1 MPPTPH
7 SPHGIEDPREEPA
20 AADATAPAA
29 PSRPAARR
37 PVRRRTVLATLAAAG
52 LGGLGVAAGPRAASA
67 LAGASAADPDLGPN
81 VSVFGP
87 DTPAKD
93 IQAKVDAVF
102 EKQET
107 AQFGKAR
114 HAFLFKPGS
123 YEVDVNVGFFTQ
135 VAGLGLTPDDVQFS
149 GAVHAEADWFDGNAT
164 QNFWRSAEG
173 ISVTPAGGT
182 DRWAVSQAAP
192 YRRMHVKGD
201 LELDDGGWSSGGLMA
216 DTVVDGQ
223 VRSGSQQQWLSRN
236 TEWGS
241 WQGWNW
247 NMVFVGAKNAPSGDG
262 FPSPPYTTVEATPKV
277 REKPYLYVEEG
288 GGYRVFVPALREDST
303 GASWSGGAP
312 EGESLPLSDFHVAQ
326 PGESAAALNS
336 ALKDGKQLLLTP
348 GVYELDEPLAVT
360 KAGTVVLGLGLATLV
375 PTGGEAVLTVADV
388 DGVKLAGFLVDAG
401 PENSPTLVEVGPE
414 GADSDHSA
422 DPTSLHDVFIRIGGG
437 GAAKSE
443 TSLVVNSSHVIAD
456 HLWLWRADHGD
467 GVGWDTNP
475 ADTGLVVNGDDVTAY
490 GLFAE
495 HYKKY
500 QVIWNGERGRTYF
513 FQNEMPYD
521 PPDQGSWMNGDT
533 RGYAA
538 YKVDGSV
545 TDHQAFGLGS
555 YCFFNVDKSVVADRS
570 FEVPQAEGVQFHHM
584 TSVSLGGTGTIQ
596 HVVNDTG
603 GPANADSNVATV
615 TSYP

>member
-1 MPPTPH
+1 
-7 SPHGIEDPREEPA
+7 
-20 AADATAPAA
+20 
-29 PSRPAARR
+29 
-37 PVRRRTVLATLAAAG
+37 
-52 LGGLGVAAGPRAASA
+52 
-67 LAGASAADPDLGPN
+67 
-81 VSVFGP
+81 
-87 DTPAKD
+87 
-93 IQAKVDAVF
+93 
-102 EKQET
+102 

-135 VAGLGLTPDDVQFS
+135 VAGLGLSPDEVKVS

-173 ISVTPAGGT
+173 ISVTPATGT
-182 DRWAVSQAAP
+182 ERWAVSQAAP

-241 WQGWNW
+241 WEGSNW
-247 NMVFVGAKNAPSGDG
+247 NMVFVGAENAPGDS
-262 FPSPPYTTVEATPKV
+262 FPSPPYTTVAATPKV
-277 REKPYLYVEEG
+277 REKPFLYVEEG
-288 GGYRVFVPALREDST
+288 GGYRVFVPALRENTSGT
-303 GASWSGGAP
+303 SWSGGTP
-312 EGESLPLSDFHVAQ
+312 EGESIPLADFHIAQ
-326 PGESAAALNS
+326 EGDSAADINAALEG
-336 ALKDGKQLLLTP
+336 GKHLLLTP
-348 GVYELDEPLAVT
+348 GVYSIGEPIVVGNAN
-360 KAGTVVLGLGLATLV
+360 TVVLGLGLATLV
-375 PTGGEAVLTVADV
+375 PSAGDAALKVSDV
-388 DGVKLAGFLVDAG
+388 DGVKVAGILIDAG
-401 PENSPTLVEVGPE
+401 TENSPTLVEIGPE
-414 GADSDHSA
+414 GADADHAA
-422 DPTSLHDVFIRIGGG
+422 DPTSLHDVFVRIGGT
-437 GAAKSE
+437 GAGKAE
-443 TSLVVNSSHVIAD
+443 TSLVINSSHVIAD

-475 ADTGLVVNGDDVTAY
+475 ADTGLVVNGHDVITY

-521 PPDQGSWMNGDT
+521 PPDQASWMNGET

-538 YKVDGSV
+538 YKVADSV
-545 TDHQAFGLGS
+545 TDHKAWGLGS
-555 YCFFNVDKSVVADRS
+555 YCFFNVNDAVVGDRS
-570 FEVPQAEGVQFHHM
+570 FEVPQAEGVTFHHM

-596 HVVNDTG
+596 HVINNTG
-603 GPANADSNVATV
+603 GPADSAGNVATV

>member
-1 MPPTPH
+1 MPPTSH
-7 SPHGIEDPREEPA
+7 SSRGGGEPGKEPVT
-20 AADATAPAA
+20 ADASAP
-29 PSRPAARR
+29 PSRTG
-37 PVRRRTVLATLAAAG
+37 VRRRTVLATLAAAG
-52 LGGLGVAAGPRAASA
+52 LGGAGVAAAPKAASA
-67 LAGASAADPDLGPN
+67 FGLADRSGSSAAEPDFGPN

-87 DTPAKD
+87 DTSAKD
-93 IQAKVDAVF
+93 IQAKVDSVF
-102 EKQET
+102 KEQEE

-123 YEVDVNVGFFTQ
+123 YEADVNVGFFTQ
-135 VAGLGLTPDDVQFS
+135 VAGLGLTPDDVKVS

-173 ISVTPAGGT
+173 IAVTPKGGK

-236 TEWGS
+236 TEWKS
-241 WQGWNW
+241 WEGANW
-247 NMVFVGAKNAPSGDG
+247 NMVFVGAKNAPGGDG
-262 FPSPPYTTVEATPKV
+262 FPSPPYTTVEATPRV
-277 REKPYLYVEEG
+277 REKPYLYVDG
-288 GGYRVFVPALREDST
+288 DGAYRVFVPALRTDAT

-312 EGESLPLSDFHVAQ
+312 EGESLPLDGFRIAKA
-326 PGESAAALNS
+326 GDSAKELNS
-336 ALKDGKQLLLTP
+336 ALKDGKHLLLTP

-360 KAGTVVLGLGLATLV
+360 EKNTVVLGLGLATLM
-375 PTGGEAVLTVADV
+375 PSGGEAALKVADV

-401 PENSPTLVEVGPE
+401 AKNSPTLIEVGPK
-414 GADSDHSA
+414 GADADHSA
-422 DPTSLHDVFIRIGGG
+422 NPTSLHDVFVRIGGI

-443 TSLVVNSSHVIAD
+443 TSLVINSSHVIAD
-456 HLWLWRADHGD
+456 HLWLWRADHGE
-467 GVGWDTNP
+467 GVGWETNP
-475 ADTGLVVNGDDVTAY
+475 ADTGLVVNGSDVTAY

-500 QVIWNGERGRTYF
+500 QVVWNGERGRTYF

-521 PPDQGSWMNGDT
+521 PPNQDAWMNGDT

-545 TDHQAFGLGS
+545 KDHKAFGLGS

-570 FEVPQAEGVQFHHM
+570 FEVPQADGVKLHHM
-584 TSVSLGGTGTIQ
+584 TSVSLGGTGTIE

-603 GPANADSNVATV
+603 GPANADKNVATV

>member
-1 MPPTPH
+1 MSPTPH
-7 SPHGIEDPREEPA
+7 SPHGIEGPGEVPGA
-20 AADATAPAA
+20 QAS
-29 PSRPAARR
+29 PSRPA
-37 PVRRRTVLATLAAAG
+37 VRRRTVLATLAAAG
-52 LGGLGVAAGPRAASA
+52 LGGLGAVAAPRTASA
-67 LAGASAADPDLGPN
+67 VSALSGQGTSAAEPDFGPN

-87 DTPAKD
+87 DTSAED
-93 IQAKVDAVF
+93 IQAKVDSVF
-102 EKQET
+102 KKQEE
-107 AQFGKAR
+107 AQFGEGR

-123 YEVDVNVGFFTQ
+123 YEADVNVGFFTQ
-135 VAGLGLTPDDVQFS
+135 VAGLGLTPDDVKIS

-164 QNFWRSAEG
+164 QNFWRCAEG
-173 ISVTPAGGT
+173 LSVTPSGGK

-192 YRRMHVKGD
+192 YRRMHVRGD

-241 WQGWNW
+241 WSGSNW
-247 NMVFVGAKNAPSGDG
+247 NIVFVGAKNAPSGDG
-262 FPSPPYTTVEATPKV
+262 FPSPPYTTVEATPRL
-277 REKPYLYVEEG
+277 REKPYLYVGED
-288 GGYRVFVPALREDST
+288 GGYQVFVPALREDSAGT
-303 GASWSGGAP
+303 SWSGGAP
-312 EGESLPLSDFHVAQ
+312 EGESLPVGDFHIAQ
-326 PGESAAALNS
+326 PGESAGKLNS
-336 ALKDGKQLLLTP
+336 ALADGKHLLLTP

-360 KAGTVVLGLGLATLV
+360 KKNTVVLGLGLATLI
-375 PTGGEAVLTVADV
+375 PTSGNAVLRVADV

-401 PENSPTLVEVGPE
+401 KENSPTLVEVGPK
-414 GADSDHSA
+414 GADADHSSN
-422 DPTSLHDVFIRIGGG
+422 PTSLHDVFIRIGGI

-443 TSLVVNSSHVIAD
+443 TSLVINSSHVMAD

-475 ADTGLVVNGDDVTAY
+475 ADTGLIVNGDDVSAY

-521 PPDQGSWMNGDT
+521 PPNQDAWMNGDT
-533 RGYAA
+533 RGFAA
-538 YKVDGSV
+538 YKVGESV

-555 YCFFNVDKSVVADRS
+555 YCFFNVDESVVAERS
-570 FEVPQAEGVQFHHM
+570 FEVPRADGVKMHHM
-584 TSVSLGGTGTIQ
+584 TSVSLGGTGTIE
-596 HVVNDTG
+596 HVVNGTG

-615 TSYP
+615 TAYP

>member
-1 MPPTPH
+1 MSPTPR
-7 SPHGIEDPREEPA
+7 SPHGVQEPGEKPA
-20 AADATAPAA
+20 ADGAPAA
-29 PSRPAARR
+29 QPRPF
-37 PVRRRTVLATLAAAG
+37 VRRRTVLATLAAAG
-52 LGGLGVAAGPRAASA
+52 LGGIGVAAAPRAASA
-67 LAGASAADPDLGPN
+67 ISGLSGRSGASAADPDFGPN

-87 DTPAKD
+87 DTPAEE
-93 IQAKVDAVF
+93 IQAKVDSVF
-102 EKQET
+102 KKQEK
-107 AQFGKAR
+107 AQFDKAR

-123 YEVDVNVGFFTQ
+123 YDVDVNVGFFTQ
-135 VAGLGLTPDDVQFS
+135 VAGLGLTPGDVKVA

-173 ISVTPAGGT
+173 ISVTPKGGK

-216 DTVVDGQ
+216 DTVVDGE

-236 TEWGS
+236 TEWKSWKGS
-241 WQGWNW
+241 NW

-277 REKPYLYVEEG
+277 REKPYLYVDKD
-288 GGYRVFVPALREDST
+288 GGYQVFVPAVREDST

-312 EGESLPLSDFHVAQ
+312 KGDSIPLGDFHVAKAD
-326 PGESAAALNS
+326 ESASTLNA
-336 ALKDGKQLLLTP
+336 ALKDGKHLLLTP
-348 GVYELDEPLAVT
+348 GIYELDEPLAVT
-360 KAGTVVLGLGLATLV
+360 EKNTVVLGLGLATLM
-375 PTGGEAVLTVADV
+375 PTSGKAALTVADV
-388 DGVKLAGFLVDAG
+388 DGVKLAGFLVEAG
-401 PENSPTLVEVGPE
+401 EENSPTLVQVGPK
-414 GADSDHSA
+414 GSDADHSA
-422 DPTSLHDVFIRIGGG
+422 NPTSLHDVFVRIGGA

-467 GVGWDTNP
+467 GVGWETNP
-475 ADTGLVVNGDDVTAY
+475 ADTGLIVNGADVTAY

-538 YKVDGSV
+538 YKVGGSV

-555 YCFFNVDKSVVADRS
+555 YCFFNVNKSVVADRS
-570 FEVPQAEGVQFHHM
+570 FEVPRAEGVKLHHL

-603 GPANADSNVATV
+603 GPANGDSNVATV
-615 TSYP
+615 TAYP

>member
-1 MPPTPH
+1 M
-7 SPHGIEDPREEPA
+7 
-20 AADATAPAA
+20 
-29 PSRPAARR
+29 
-37 PVRRRTVLATLAAAG
+37 LATLAAAG
-52 LGGLGVAAGPRAASA
+52 LGGLGAATAPRAASA
-67 LAGASAADPDLGPN
+67 FGLSAGSGTSAAEPDFGPN
-81 VSVFGP
+81 VAVFGP
-87 DTPAKD
+87 ETSAED
-93 IQAKVDAVF
+93 IQAKVDSVF
-102 EKQET
+102 KEQEE

-135 VAGLGLTPDDVQFS
+135 VAGLGLTPGDVKVS
-149 GAVHAEADWFDGNAT
+149 GSVHAEADWFDGNAT

-173 ISVTPAGGT
+173 ISVTPSGGK

-236 TEWGS
+236 TEWKSWEGS
-241 WQGWNW
+241 NW
-247 NMVFVGAKNAPSGDG
+247 NMVFVGAKNAPSGGG

-277 REKPYLYVEEG
+277 REKPYLYVDG
-288 GGYRVFVPALREDST
+288 DGGYRVFVPALRQDAT

-312 EGESLPLSDFHVAQ
+312 EGESLPLEDFHIAKA
-326 PGESAAALNS
+326 GDDSAATLNAALG
-336 ALKDGKQLLLTP
+336 DGKHLLLTP
-348 GVYELDEPLAVT
+348 GVYELSEPLAVT
-360 KAGTVVLGLGLATLV
+360 KADTVVLGLGLATLM
-375 PTGGEAVLTVADV
+375 PTGGHAVLKVADV
-388 DGVKLAGFLVDAG
+388 DGVKLAGFLVEAG
-401 PENSPTLVEVGPE
+401 KENSPTLVEVGPE
-414 GADSDHSA
+414 GADADHASN
-422 DPTSLHDVFIRIGGG
+422 PTSLHDVFIRIGGA

-443 TSLVVNSSHVIAD
+443 ISMVVNSSHVIAD

-475 ADTGLVVNGDDVTAY
+475 ADTGLVVNGSDVTAY

-500 QVIWNGERGRTYF
+500 QVIWNGEGGRTYF

-521 PPDQGSWMNGDT
+521 PPDQGSWMNGDS

-538 YKVDGSV
+538 YKVGGSV

-555 YCFFNVDKSVVADRS
+555 YCFFNVNESVVADRS
-570 FEVPQAEGVQFHHM
+570 FEVPQAEGVKFHHM

-596 HVVNDTG
+596 HVINDTG
-603 GPANADSNVATV
+603 GPADAGSNVATV
-615 TSYP
+615 TAYP

>member
-1 MPPTPH
+1 MSPTPH
-7 SPHGIEDPREEPA
+7 SPHGTEGPGIAPGAQD
-20 AADATAPAA
+20 APAS
-29 PSRPAARR
+29 PSRPA
-37 PVRRRTVLATLAAAG
+37 VRRRTVLATLAAAG
-52 LGGLGVAAGPRAASA
+52 LGGLGVAAAPRAASA
-67 LAGASAADPDLGPN
+67 LTALSGASAAEPDFGPN

-87 DTPAKD
+87 DTSAGD
-93 IQAKVDAVF
+93 IQAKVDSVF
-102 EKQET
+102 KEQET
-107 AQFGKAR
+107 AQFGKGR

-123 YEVDVNVGFFTQ
+123 YDVDVNVGFFTQ
-135 VAGLGLTPDDVQFS
+135 VAGLGLTPDDVKVS

-164 QNFWRSAEG
+164 QNFWRAAEG
-173 ISVTPAGGT
+173 ISVTPSGGK

-241 WQGWNW
+241 WSGSNW
-247 NMVFVGAKNAPSGDG
+247 NMVFVGAKNAPGGDG
-262 FPSPPYTTVEATPKV
+262 FPTRPYTTVEATPKV
-277 REKPYLYVEEG
+277 REKPFLYVDKD
-288 GGYRVFVPALREDST
+288 GGYQVFVPALREDST

-312 EGESLPLSDFHVAQ
+312 EGESLPLGDFHIAKADD
-326 PGESAAALNS
+326 SASALNS
-336 ALKDGKQLLLTP
+336 ALADGKHLLLTP

-360 KAGTVVLGLGLATLV
+360 KKNTVLLGLGLATLM
-375 PTGGEAVLTVADV
+375 PTSGKAVLTVADV

-401 PENSPTLVEVGPE
+401 KENSPTLVEVGPE
-414 GADSDHSA
+414 GADADHSA
-422 DPTSLHDVFIRIGGG
+422 NPTSLHDVFIRIGGI

-475 ADTGLVVNGDDVTAY
+475 ADTGLIVNGDDVTAY

-533 RGYAA
+533 RGFAA
-538 YKVDGSV
+538 YKIDDSV

-555 YCFFNVDKSVVADRS
+555 YCFFNVNKSVVADRS
-570 FEVPQAEGVQFHHM
+570 FEVPQAQGVKLLHM
-584 TSVSLGGTGTIQ
+584 TSVSLGGTGTIE
-596 HVVNDTG
+596 HVVNNTG
-603 GPANADSNVATV
+603 GPANADKNVATV
-615 TSYP
+615 TAYP

>member
-1 MPPTPH
+1 MSPTPH
-7 SPHGIEDPREEPA
+7 LPHGTEEPGKA
-20 AADATAPAA
+20 PGAQDAPAS
-29 PSRPAARR
+29 PSRPGL
-37 PVRRRTVLATLAAAG
+37 RRRTVLATLAAAG
-52 LGGLGVAAGPRAASA
+52 LGGLGVAAAPRAASA
-67 LAGASAADPDLGPN
+67 LTALSGASAAEPDFGPN

-87 DTPAKD
+87 DTSAED
-93 IQAKVDAVF
+93 IQAKVDSVF
-102 EKQET
+102 KEQET
-107 AQFGKAR
+107 AQFGKGR

-123 YEVDVNVGFFTQ
+123 YDVDVNVGFFTQ
-135 VAGLGLTPDDVQFS
+135 VAGLGLTPDDVKVS

-173 ISVTPAGGT
+173 ISVTPSGGK

-241 WQGWNW
+241 WSGSNW
-247 NMVFVGAKNAPSGDG
+247 NMVFVGAKNAPGGDG

-277 REKPYLYVEEG
+277 REKPFLHVG
-288 GGYRVFVPALREDST
+288 KDGGYEVFVPALREDST

-312 EGESLPLSDFHVAQ
+312 EGESLPLGDFHIAKA
-326 PGESAAALNS
+326 GDSASALNS
-336 ALKDGKQLLLTP
+336 ALADGKHLLLTP

-360 KAGTVVLGLGLATLV
+360 KKNTVVLGLGLATLM
-375 PTGGEAVLTVADV
+375 PSSGKAVLTVADV

-401 PENSPTLVEVGPE
+401 KENSPTLIEIGPE
-414 GADSDHSA
+414 GAGADHSA
-422 DPTSLHDVFIRIGGG
+422 NPTSLHDVFIRIGGI

-475 ADTGLVVNGDDVTAY
+475 ADTGLIVNGDDVTAY

-521 PPDQGSWMNGDT
+521 PPDQDSWMNGDT
-533 RGYAA
+533 RGFAA

-555 YCFFNVDKSVVADRS
+555 YCFFNVNKSVVADRS
-570 FEVPQAEGVQFHHM
+570 FEVPQAEGVKLLHM
-584 TSVSLGGTGTIQ
+584 TSVSLGGTGTIE
-596 HVVNDTG
+596 HVVNNTG

-615 TSYP
+615 TAYP

>member
-1 MPPTPH
+1 MSPTPH
-7 SPHGIEDPREEPA
+7 SPRRNEEPGS
-20 AADATAPAA
+20 APADPDGSA
-29 PSRPAARR
+29 PAARR
-37 PVRRRTVLATLAAAG
+37 NPAVRRRTVLATLAAAG
-52 LGGLGVAAGPRAASA
+52 LGGVGIAAAPKAASA
-67 LAGASAADPDLGPN
+67 LSGLPGASAADPDFGPN
-81 VSVFGP
+81 VSLFGP
-87 DTPAKD
+87 DTSAKD
-93 IQAKVDAVF
+93 IQAKVDSVF
-102 EKQET
+102 KDQEE

-135 VAGLGLTPDDVQFS
+135 VAGLGLTPDDVKVS

-173 ISVTPAGGT
+173 ISVTPSGGK

-192 YRRMHVKGD
+192 YRRMHVRGD

-236 TEWGS
+236 TEWESWEGS
-241 WQGWNW
+241 NW
-247 NMVFVGAKNAPSGDG
+247 NMVFVGAKNAPAGDG
-262 FPSPPYTTVEATPKV
+262 FPKPPFTTVEATPKV
-277 REKPYLYVEEG
+277 REKPYLYVDKDG
-288 GGYRVFVPALREDST
+288 AYQVFVPALREDST
-303 GASWSGGAP
+303 GTSWSGGAP
-312 EGESLPLSDFHVAQ
+312 KGDSLPIGDFHIAQ
-326 PGESAAALNS
+326 AGDSADTLNS
-336 ALKDGKQLLLTP
+336 ALKDGKHLLLTP
-348 GVYELDEPLAVT
+348 GIYELDKPLAVT
-360 KAGTVVLGLGLATLV
+360 GKNTVVLGLGLATLM
-375 PTGGEAVLTVADV
+375 PTSGKAVLTVADV
-388 DGVKLAGFLVDAG
+388 DGVKLAGFLVEAG
-401 PENSPTLVEVGPE
+401 KENSPTLIEIGPE
-414 GADSDHSA
+414 GADGDHSA
-422 DPTSLHDVFIRIGGG
+422 NPTSLHDVFIRIGGA

-443 TSLVVNSSHVIAD
+443 TSIVINSSHVIAD

-475 ADTGLVVNGDDVTAY
+475 ADTGLIVNGSDVIAY

-495 HYKKY
+495 HYQKY
-500 QVIWNGERGRTYF
+500 QVIWKGERGRTFF

-521 PPDQGSWMNGDT
+521 PPNQDAWMNGET

-538 YKVDGSV
+538 YKVDGDV

-555 YCFFNVDKSVVADRS
+555 YCFFNVNKSVVADRS
-570 FEVPQAEGVQFHHM
+570 YEVPQAEGVKLHHM

-603 GPANADSNVATV
+603 GPANTDSQVATV

>member
-1 MPPTPH
+1 MPPTP
-7 SPHGIEDPREEPA
+7 PTPRPGPGRRSVLTALA
-20 AADATAPAA
+20 ASGLGAA
-29 PSRPAARR
+29 G
-37 PVRRRTVLATLAAAG
+37 LAAAPP
-52 LGGLGVAAGPRAASA
+52 LAAASRSRPSAAGA
-67 LAGASAADPDLGPN
+67 AADPDLGPN
-81 VSVFGP
+81 VSVFSP
-87 DTPAKD
+87 DMSAGE
-93 IQAKVDAVF
+93 IQAKVDSVF
-102 EKQET
+102 QAQET
-107 AQFGKAR
+107 AQFGGAR

-135 VAGLGLTPDDVQFS
+135 VAGLGLSPDDVGVS

-164 QNFWRSAEG
+164 QNFWRAAEG
-173 ISVTPAGGT
+173 ISVTPATGT
-182 DRWAVSQAAP
+182 ERWAVSQAAP

-241 WQGWNW
+241 WEGSNW
-247 NMVFVGAKNAPSGDG
+247 NMVFVGAKNAPGDS
-262 FPSPPYTTVEATPKV
+262 FPSPPFTTVGTTPKV
-277 REKPYLYVEEG
+277 REKPFLYVEEG
-288 GGYRVFVPALREDST
+288 GGYRVFVPALRENSS
-303 GASWSGGAP
+303 GASWSGGTP
-312 EGESLPLSDFHVAQ
+312 EGESLPLEDFHILRD
-326 PGESAAALNS
+326 GESAADVNAALEG
-336 ALKDGKQLLLTP
+336 GKHLLLPP
-348 GVYELDEPLAVT
+348 GVYSFDEPLVVGNAD
-360 KAGTVVLGLGLATLV
+360 TVVLGLGLATLV
-375 PTGGEAVLTVADV
+375 PTAGNAVLTVGDV

-401 PENSPTLVEVGPE
+401 TENSPTLVEIGPE
-414 GADSDHSA
+414 GADGDHSGN
-422 DPTSLHDVFIRIGGG
+422 PTSLHDVFVRIGGTN
-437 GAAKSE
+437 AAQAE
-443 TSLVVNSSHVIAD
+443 TSLVINSSHVIAD

-467 GVGWDTNP
+467 GVGWETNP
-475 ADTGLVVNGDDVTAY
+475 ADTGLIVNGDDVIAY

-538 YKVDGSV
+538 YKVADSV
-545 TDHQAFGLGS
+545 TAHEAWGLGS
-555 YCFFNVDKSVVADRS
+555 YCFFNVNGSVVGERS
-570 FEVPQAEGVQFHHM
+570 FEVPQAGGVTFHHM

-596 HVVNDTG
+596 HVINDTG
-603 GPANADSNVATV
+603 GPADSGSNVATV

>member
-1 MPPTPH
+1 MSPTPQ
-7 SPHGIEDPREEPA
+7 SPNGVGESGSKPLTT
-20 AADATAPAA
+20 DASAP
-29 PSRPAARR
+29 PSRPV
-37 PVRRRTVLATLAAAG
+37 VRRRTVLATLAAAG
-52 LGGLGVAAGPRAASA
+52 LGGVGLAAAPKAASA
-67 LAGASAADPDLGPN
+67 FGLTGRSGASAAEPDFGPN

-87 DTPAKD
+87 DTSAKD
-93 IQAKVDAVF
+93 IQAKVDSVF
-102 EKQET
+102 KDQEK

-123 YEVDVNVGFFTQ
+123 YEADVNVGFFTQ
-135 VAGLGLTPDDVQFS
+135 VAGLGLTPDDVKVS

-173 ISVTPAGGT
+173 IAVTPKGGK

-223 VRSGSQQQWLSRN
+223 VRSGTQQQWLSRN
-236 TEWGS
+236 TEWDSWEGS
-241 WQGWNW
+241 NW
-247 NMVFVGAKNAPSGDG
+247 NMVFVGAKNAPGGDG
-262 FPSPPYTTVEATPKV
+262 FPKPPNTTVESAPKV
-277 REKPYLYVEEG
+277 REKPFLYVDKDG
-288 GGYRVFVPALREDST
+288 AYQVFVPAVREDAT

-312 EGESLPLSDFHVAQ
+312 KGESLPLDGFRIAKAGDTAS
-326 PGESAAALNS
+326 ELNS
-336 ALKDGKQLLLTP
+336 ALKDGKHLLLTP
-348 GVYELDEPLAVT
+348 GIYELDEPLAVT
-360 KAGTVVLGLGLATLV
+360 KKNTVVLGLGLATLT
-375 PTGGEAVLTVADV
+375 PKGGHAVLKVADV
-388 DGVKLAGFLVDAG
+388 DGVKLAGFLVEAG
-401 PENSPTLVEVGPE
+401 KENSPTLIEVGPK
-414 GADSDHSA
+414 GADADHSA
-422 DPTSLHDVFIRIGGG
+422 NPTSLHDVFVRIGGA

-443 TSLVVNSSHVIAD
+443 TSLVINSSHVIAD

-475 ADTGLVVNGDDVTAY
+475 ADTGLIVNGSDVTAY

-500 QVIWNGERGRTYF
+500 QVVWNGERGRTYF

-521 PPDQGSWMNGDT
+521 PPDQDAWMNGDT

-538 YKVDGSV
+538 YKVDKSV
-545 TDHQAFGLGS
+545 KEHQAFGLGS
-555 YCFFNVDKSVVADRS
+555 YCFFDVNNSVVADRS
-570 FEVPQAEGVQFHHM
+570 FEVPQAEGVKLQHM
-584 TSVSLGGTGTIQ
+584 TSVSLGGKGTIA
-596 HVVNDTG
+596 HVVNNTG
-603 GPANADSNVATV
+603 GPANGDSQVATV

>member
-1 MPPTPH
+1 MSPTPH
-7 SPHGIEDPREEPA
+7 SPHGVEEPGSEPA
-20 AADATAPAA
+20 AADASASP
-29 PSRPAARR
+29 PRPA
-37 PVRRRTVLATLAAAG
+37 VRRRTVLATLAAAG
-52 LGGLGVAAGPRAASA
+52 LGGLGVAAAPGAASA
-67 LAGASAADPDLGPN
+67 ISGLSRRRGAAAADPDFGPN

-87 DTPAKD
+87 DTSPKD
-93 IQAKVDAVF
+93 VQAKVDSVF
-102 EKQET
+102 KQQEK

-123 YEVDVNVGFFTQ
+123 YDVDVNVGFFTQ
-135 VAGLGLTPDDVQFS
+135 VAGLGLTPDDVKVS

-173 ISVTPAGGT
+173 ISVTPSGGK

-201 LELDDGGWSSGGLMA
+201 LELDDGGWSSGGLLA

-241 WQGWNW
+241 WEGSNW
-247 NMVFVGAKNAPSGDG
+247 NMVFVGAKNAPGGDG
-262 FPSPPYTTVEATPKV
+262 FPSPPYTTIEATPKV
-277 REKPYLYVEEG
+277 REKPFLYVDED
-288 GGYRVFVPALREDST
+288 GGYRVFVPALREDSA

-312 EGESLPLSDFHVAQ
+312 DGESLPLSDFRIAQ
-326 PGESAAALNS
+326 AGDSAATLNAAL
-336 ALKDGKQLLLTP
+336 ADGKHLLLTP
-348 GVYELDEPLAVT
+348 GIYELDEPLAVT
-360 KAGTVVLGLGLATLV
+360 EADTVVLGLGLATLV
-375 PTGGEAVLTVADV
+375 PTAGKAVLTVADV

-401 PENSPTLVEVGPE
+401 AENSPTLIEIGPE
-414 GADSDHSA
+414 GADEDHSA
-422 DPTSLHDVFIRIGGG
+422 DPTSLHDVFVRIGGA

-475 ADTGLVVNGDDVTAY
+475 ADTGLIVNGNDVTAY

-533 RGYAA
+533 RGFAA
-538 YKVDGSV
+538 SKVDGSV
-545 TDHQAFGLGS
+545 SDHQAFGLGS
-555 YCFFNVDKSVVADRS
+555 YCFFNVNKSVVADRS
-570 FEVPQAEGVQFHHM
+570 FEVPQAEGVKFHHM

-596 HVVNDTG
+596 HVINDTG
-603 GPANADSNVATV
+603 GPADPGSNVATV
-615 TSYP
+615 TAYP

>member
-1 MPPTPH
+1 M
-7 SPHGIEDPREEPA
+7 PHGTEEPGKA
-20 AADATAPAA
+20 PGAQDAPAS
-29 PSRPAARR
+29 PSRPGL
-37 PVRRRTVLATLAAAG
+37 RRRTVLATLAAAG
-52 LGGLGVAAGPRAASA
+52 LGGLGVAAAPRAASA
-67 LAGASAADPDLGPN
+67 LTALSGASAAEPDFGPN

-87 DTPAKD
+87 DTSAED
-93 IQAKVDAVF
+93 IQAKVDSVF
-102 EKQET
+102 KEQET
-107 AQFGKAR
+107 AQFGKGR

-123 YEVDVNVGFFTQ
+123 YDVDVNVGFFTQ
-135 VAGLGLTPDDVQFS
+135 VAGLGLTPDDVKVS

-173 ISVTPAGGT
+173 ISVTPSGGK

-241 WQGWNW
+241 WSGSNW
-247 NMVFVGAKNAPSGDG
+247 NMVFVGAKNAPGGDG

-277 REKPYLYVEEG
+277 REKPFLHVG
-288 GGYRVFVPALREDST
+288 KDGGYEVFVPALREDST

-312 EGESLPLSDFHVAQ
+312 EGESLPLGDFHIAKA
-326 PGESAAALNS
+326 GDSASALNS
-336 ALKDGKQLLLTP
+336 ALADGKHLLLTP

-360 KAGTVVLGLGLATLV
+360 KKNTVVLGLGLATLM
-375 PTGGEAVLTVADV
+375 PSSGKAVLTVADV

-401 PENSPTLVEVGPE
+401 KENSPTLIEIGPE
-414 GADSDHSA
+414 GAGADHSA
-422 DPTSLHDVFIRIGGG
+422 NPTSLHDVFIRIGGI

-475 ADTGLVVNGDDVTAY
+475 ADTGLIVNGDDVTAY

-521 PPDQGSWMNGDT
+521 PPDQDSWMNGDT
-533 RGYAA
+533 RGFAA

-555 YCFFNVDKSVVADRS
+555 YCFFNVNKSVVADRS
-570 FEVPQAEGVQFHHM
+570 FEVPQAEGVKLLHM
-584 TSVSLGGTGTIQ
+584 TSVSLGGTGTIE
-596 HVVNDTG
+596 HVVNNTG

-615 TSYP
+615 TAYP